1 MAAPLAGVRVL
12 DVTRLMPGNY
22 CTWLLCSLGA
32 DVIKI
37 EDPVAGDPIRAM
49 GVQVDGQGATHHLV
63 NRGKRSVV
71 LDLKDDAG
79 RNAFLS
85 LVDTADVVV
94 DSFRP
99 GVMDRLGLGPDTLRA
114 RRPSLVVGSISGFG
128 AGGAHAALAAHD
140 INGLAFSGHLDRFP
154 RGSGEVPSVPTLPI
168 ADLVGG
174 SLMPALG
181 LVALVLR
188 ARATG
193 EGGWLDAALA
203 DGAALLPTVELADHL
218 AGAALR
224 PGGAVEF
231 DGRPFYRVYELADG
245 FAAVGAVEAHFWA
258 ELCDALGLDQYHD
271 AQHDEA
277 RRAETV
283 AALAAR
289 FRALTKSA
297 LRELLEGRNTCT
309 TIVNSFADLPQDPH
323 AVARELIR
331 DAPGLPMHLLAP
343 PFRIDRARPAET
355 IGAPRHGEHTH
366 EVLAEL
372 ARSEPGP
379 SGQRAPIDPEFP
391 TAIGASR

>member
-1 MAAPLAGVRVL
+1 MTLPLAGVRVL
-12 DVTRLMPGNY
+12 DVTSLLPGNY
-22 CTWLLCSLGA
+22 CTWLLSSLGA

-37 EDPVAGDPIRAM
+37 EEPVTGDQMRSV
-49 GVQVDGQGATHHLV
+49 GVQVNGQGATHHLV
-63 NRGKRSVV
+63 NRGKRSVA

-79 RNAFLS
+79 RDAFLR

-99 GVMDRLGLGPDTLRA
+99 GVMDRLGLGPDALRA

-128 AGGAHAALAAHD
+128 AEGPHSGLAAHD
-140 INGLAFSGHLDRFP
+140 INGLAFSGHLERFP
-154 RGSGEVPSVPTLPI
+154 RQSGDVPAAPTLPI
-168 ADLVGG
+168 ANLVGG

-188 ARATG
+188 ARTTG

-218 AGAALR
+218 AGAALP
-224 PGGAVEF
+224 PGASVEY

-258 ELCDALGLDQYHD
+258 ALCHALGMDEYAD

-283 AALAAR
+283 AAFAAR
-289 FRALTKSA
+289 FRGLTKAA
-297 LRELLEGRNTCT
+297 LRRLLEGRNTCT
-309 TIVNSFADLPQDPH
+309 TVVNSFADLPKDPH

-331 DAPGLPMHLLAP
+331 KVPGLPMHLLAP
-343 PFRIDRARPAET
+343 PFRIDRARPGET
-355 IGAPRHGEHTH
+355 IGAPRHGEHTL

-372 ARSEPGP
+372 AHIP
-379 SGQRAPIDPEFP
+379 AT
-391 TAIGASR
+391 TAASR